1 MSKLNNPLMLASGT
15 KYKVVKAFT
24 DYARNVHPVDETWTF
39 LRTNFLPYEDGLT
52 LHVQLENAA
61 ETAYLLQWRPEE
73 QAYIIEHF
81 REEFVRP
88 C

>member
-1 MSKLNNPLMLASGT
+1 MSNPLHLLPST

-24 DYARNVHPVDETWTF
+24 DYDHQVHPVGETWTF

-52 LHVQLENAA
+52 LHVQLENATV
-61 ETAYLLQWRPEE
+61 ETVYRLQWRQEE

-81 REEFVRP
+81 AEFVIAG
-88 C
+88 